1 MRRFTLAVVVATIA
15 AAVIVHRFVTEPTYY
30 GDFSL
35 VWFGARSLLNGVDP
49 YQLVGPGLTFTLD
62 YSLLYPGTAFV
73 AAMPLAAL
81 PQPAAVTAFVWIST
95 ALLVYGMTADSWHR
109 LPILVSLT
117 FLLNVTAAQWTILMT
132 AAVYIPALCFFILVK
147 PQSGVPIVASA
158 STPRAWIALATG
170 VLVLVTVSLLLLPTW
185 PQEWFALVSQRSGH
199 MQAPILRLG
208 GPLIALVLMR
218 WRRREA
224 WLVFTMACMPQ
235 TWDWYNVLPL
245 LTVAATYR
253 EAYVLS
259 LVSTVGGFIAVYLAM
274 HIHSQNELLRVG
286 GATMVVFAYLPA
298 VVAVLRQP
306 TETEMPWWLSYF
318 KNQSKQWLTRSI
330 IQAGRGRAP

>member
-1 MRRFTLAVVVATIA
+1 MA
-15 AAVIVHRFVTEPTYY
+15 AAVIVYRFATEPTYY

-35 VWFGARSLLNGVDP
+35 VWFGARSLLQGISP
-49 YQLVGPGLTFTLD
+49 YPLVGPGLTFELD
-62 YSLLYPGTAFV
+62 YSLLYPATAFV
-73 AAMPLAAL
+73 AAMPLAPL
-81 PQPAAVTAFVWIST
+81 PQAAAVTAFVWIST

-132 AAVYIPALCFFILVK
+132 AAVYIPALCFFVLAK
-147 PQSGVPIVASA
+147 PQTGMPVVASA
-158 STPRAWIALATG
+158 SAPRAWIALAAG
-170 VLVLVTVSLLLLPTW
+170 VLVLVAVSLLLLPSW
-185 PQEWFALVSQRSGH
+185 PREWFALVSQRSGH
-199 MQAPILRLG
+199 MRAPILRLG
-208 GPLIALVLMR
+208 GPLIALVLIK

-259 LVSTVGGFIAVYLAM
+259 LVSTVGGFIAVYLALT
-274 HIHSQNELLRVG
+274 IHSQNELLRLG

-298 VVAVLRQP
+298 VVAVLRQQ

-318 KNQSKQWLTRSI
+318 RRRSS
-330 IQAGRGRAP
+330 